1 MRDASGIRTG
11 KLYEEDAYAREF
23 EAEVIRAEGRELVL
37 DRTLFFPEEG
47 GQSPDRG
54 EIGGVR
60 VLDVQIRDGEILHT
74 MERADAFS
82 PGERVRGRIDW
93 EERFSNMQQ
102 HSGEHLFSGAVFR
115 RYGFSNVGF
124 HLSGKEVTLDFDG
137 EIPAEDLP
145 EIVREVNGAIWADI
159 PSQVLVTT
167 PAEREGLAYRS
178 KLDLPGE
185 VRIVVFPGV
194 DACACCAPH
203 VRRTGEIG
211 FLMVTGMIR
220 WKSGVRVS
228 ILCGDRALRQVTEE
242 HRIVTETARYLSTAP
257 SEIYAQTVKARE
269 ENRRLRGALSQVSG
283 ELLLVKAEALPED
296 EDAWLFAEGADAA
309 DLRTAVNGMMER
321 RRGFCGAFSGSD
333 GEGYSFVI
341 GSAEKDAREVMRIL
355 KEKLG
360 ARGGG
365 KPGMVQGSVQA
376 AESGIRRA
384 LSEV

>member
-47 GQSPDRG
+47 GQSPDHG

-60 VLDVQIRDGEILHT
+60 VVDVQIRDGEIIHT

-82 PGERVRGRIDW
+82 AGERVRGRIDW

-102 HSGEHLFSGAVFR
+102 HSGEHLFSGVVFR

-167 PAEREGLAYRS
+167 PEEREGLAYRS

-185 VRIVVFPGV
+185 VRIVVFPGA

-283 ELLLVKAEALPED
+283 ELLLVKAEALPEG

-376 AESGIRRA
+376 AESGIRSA

>member
-47 GQSPDRG
+47 GQSPDHG

-60 VLDVQIRDGEILHT
+60 VVDVQIRDGEIIHT

-82 PGERVRGRIDW
+82 AGERVRGRIDW

-167 PAEREGLAYRS
+167 PEEREGLAYRS

-185 VRIVVFPGV
+185 VRIVVFPGA

-228 ILCGDRALRQVTEE
+228 ILCGDRALRQAAEE
-242 HRIVTETARYLSTAP
+242 HRIVTETARYLSTSP
-257 SEIYAQTVKARE
+257 SEIYPQTVKARE

-283 ELLLVKAEALPED
+283 ELLLVKAEALPEG

-376 AESGIRRA
+376 AESGIRSA